1 VRLQTAIICN
11 VVGGVL
17 TGVFTPP
24 SARAANPNDF
34 TEFSLRAENN
44 ALLLPGRLYVPPEA
58 TSQSTPRP
66 LILFLHGAGESGTN
80 NVAQVNQNIDN
91 LLAEAQ
97 QRGAFL
103 YAPQT
108 NSGWAS
114 TTILNRTA
122 SMLDRALTQHNVD
135 ANRVYATGL
144 SMGGGG
150 VWNMIN
156 RYPNQ
161 FAAAVPIAAVS
172 PGAGFLRANLVDQSI
187 WAFHARNDNVV
198 SVNSSRN
205 VVTGILN
212 AAQEPLPAFPSLRDT
227 TTPFQFDS
235 PALDLHYTEPP
246 IGGHGIWFGVY
257 AFDDMYDW
265 MFAHALPEP
274 ATIWFAY
281 GSLAFAACR
290 CRRRRL
296 RATLPPL
303 ASGVEPAAKQGTI

>member
-1 VRLQTAIICN
+1 VRIQTVILCG
-11 VVGGVL
+11 VVGALLAVVVPL
-17 TGVFTPP
+17 P
-24 SARAANPNDF
+24 SGRAANPNDF
-34 TEFSLRAENN
+34 VDFSLRAENN

-58 TSQSTPRP
+58 TSPAAPRP

-91 LLAEAQ
+91 LLAEAK

-114 TTILNRTA
+114 TTILSRTA
-122 SMLDRALTQHNVD
+122 SMLDRALADHNVD
-135 ANRVYATGL
+135 ANRIYATGL

-150 VWNMIN
+150 VWNMIH
-156 RYPNQ
+156 RYPDQ

-172 PGAGFLRANLVDQSI
+172 PGAGFLPANLLDQSI

-227 TTPFQFDS
+227 TSSFQFDS

-246 IGGHGIWFGVY
+246 TGGHGIWFGVY
-257 AFDDMYDW
+257 ALDDMYDW
-265 MFAHALPEP
+265 MFAHALVPEP
-274 ATIWFAY
+274 ATIWFAV
-281 GSLAFAACR
+281 GSLALVACR
-290 CRRRRL
+290 RQRFSLSSPCTNGKRR
-296 RATLPPL
+296 
-303 ASGVEPAAKQGTI
+303 